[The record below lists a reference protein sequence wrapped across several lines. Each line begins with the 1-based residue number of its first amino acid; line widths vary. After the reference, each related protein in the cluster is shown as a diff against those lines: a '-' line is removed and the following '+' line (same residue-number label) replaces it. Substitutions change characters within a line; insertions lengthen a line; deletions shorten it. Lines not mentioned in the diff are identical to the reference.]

1 MSRHM
6 YHYGSTASQPMI
18 SSDSPQPM
26 IELWQRF
33 LVRNGQVLRSGC
45 DDGVWGSSTQ
55 SATAAFRAANG
66 FVQAPAG
73 IAIYQHEV
81 PAATRL
87 GYGSVEYQELTPAE
101 KTQFCPQ
108 PAPTP
113 QTPSPDSEEEEEED
127 GFLPDIVPD
136 KLKGAITE
144 VAEKVVSPEGAITIG
159 AIVLVGVLGSW
170 LLSRP
175 GRLG

>member
-113 QTPSPDSEEEEEED
+113 QTPSPDSEEEE
-127 GFLPDIVPD
+127 
-136 KLKGAITE
+136 
-144 VAEKVVSPEGAITIG
+144 VVSPEGAITIG